1 MNGAAMKRS
10 VLCAGTAI
18 FLAAAAA
25 SAVQARDEE
34 SRFKYEEKSDIRQ
47 TLKIADA
54 AKPVSLTVDN
64 LYGKIDIRGADIGQ
78 VELVAVKTIRAKA
91 PEKIATAKKDVQL
104 ETSGAGNEVEIY
116 VDGPFRCQVQDCK
129 GIRWRDWGYEV
140 QFDFTLRVPRRS
152 NLTLKTVNDGDVT
165 VRDVDGAF
173 DVSNV
178 NGQVRLENIAGSG
191 EAKTVNGQVA
201 AAFVRAPAAACA
213 FKTVNG
219 EVDLTFPA
227 GLDADLKFKTMN
239 GEAFSDFAVTPLPVE
254 PIQAKSRNGRLVY
267 LREGFT
273 AVRVGKGGP
282 VIRCQTLNGDILVR
296 RKG

>member
-10 VLCAGTAI
+10 VLCAGAAI

-25 SAVQARDEE
+25 WAVQERDEE
-34 SRFKYEEKSDIRQ
+34 SRYKYEEKSDVRQ
-47 TLKIADA
+47 SLKVADA

-64 LYGKIDIRGADIGQ
+64 LYGKIDVKGADIGE
-78 VELVAVKTIRAKA
+78 VELVAVKTIRAKT
-91 PEKIATAKKDVQL
+91 PEKIAAAKKDVQL
-104 ETSGAGNEVEIY
+104 ETSGAGNEVDIY
-116 VDGPFRCQVQDCK
+116 VDGPFRCQVQDCQ

-140 QFDFTLRVPRRS
+140 GFDFTLRVPRRS

-165 VRDVDGAF
+165 VRDVEGTF

-178 NGQVRLENIAGSG
+178 NGRVRLENIAGSG
-191 EAKTVNGQVA
+191 EAGTVNGEVV
-201 AAFVRAPAAACA
+201 AAFVKAPAAACA

-227 GLDADLKFKTMN
+227 GLAADFKFKTMN
-239 GEAFSDFAVTPLPVE
+239 GEAFSDFAITPLPVE
-254 PIQAKSRNGRLVY
+254 PIEAKSRNGRLVY
-267 LREGFT
+267 KREGFT
-273 AVRVGKGGP
+273 SVRVGKGGP